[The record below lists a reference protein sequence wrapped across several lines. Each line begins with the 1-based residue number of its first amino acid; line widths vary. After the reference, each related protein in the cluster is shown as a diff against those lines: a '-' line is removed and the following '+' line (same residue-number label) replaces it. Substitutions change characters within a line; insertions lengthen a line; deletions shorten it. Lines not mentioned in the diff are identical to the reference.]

1 MLLRKT
7 ISIAALFAHLSYI
20 FVVTMRD
27 FQDLNI
33 FSYRYFEVV
42 DGNH

>member
-20 FVVTMRD
+20 SMVTMRY
-27 FQDLNI
+27 FQDLGV